1 MEVMRMKKETK
12 VVAGF
17 PGTGKS
23 YMFRNNTDNLVL
35 LDSDS
40 SIFSWISKGV
50 RNPIF
55 PQNYMEHIKENLGVA
70 DVIFVSTH
78 DTVIKALQENGIPF
92 TLVYPT
98 KELKEIYLSNYAQR
112 GNDAQFIEF
121 IKNNWDNFITNMMKT
136 ECQQRIELKKGQ
148 YIKDIIEQIIQ

>member
-1 MEVMRMKKETK
+1 MKETK

-40 SIFSWISKGV
+40 SKFSWISKGV

-92 TLVYPT
+92 TLVYPA
-98 KELKEIYLSNYAQR
+98 KELKETYLANYEQR

-121 IKNNWDNFITNMMKT
+121 IKSNWDNFITNMMKT
-136 ECQQRIELKKGQ
+136 ECQRRIELKKGQ
-148 YIKDIIEQIIQ
+148 YIKDIVDQIIQ

>member
-40 SIFSWISKGV
+40 SKFSWISKGV

-55 PQNYMEHIKENLGVA
+55 PQNYMEHIKENFGVA

-92 TLVYPT
+92 TLVYPA
-98 KELKEIYLSNYAQR
+98 KELKDIYLANYVQR

-136 ECQQRIELKKGQ
+136 ECQQRIELQKNQ
-148 YIKDIIEQIIQ
+148 YIKDIVGQIIQ